1 MANTD
6 FTSMDTGPGL
16 GRHASVPSG
25 GNIKQSSQH
34 FENIHNSEDARVH
47 MGNAYT
53 TNFYS
58 PAAIFNSVPTKEPR
72 DPVHAEFVTAC
83 AEGQRQA
90 RLDHLIRR
98 GANIDHRD
106 RMQGTPLHHAAF
118 GGHLHTVSYLL
129 DAGVDID
136 ATGDWIGT
144 PLGLAAVRGH
154 LAVVELLLAHRA
166 SPNRNSKYIGT
177 AAHMACAAGRLDIL
191 MLLHQNGATK
201 DIQADGCTR
210 MYLSFTRPYHALLSS
225 SRAYNLTLNIKLEV
239 LFCSPGAVAVWM
251 GHIDMVRFF
260 LGGPNGLQL
269 DETANLTTMDHQ
281 SLGRLRTQWQR
292 KSISLIMLAVSALQS
307 GILRLLLERGADAR
321 SLDTLQ
327 RNALFWIGKLSAP
340 EVYDSATNAAHSACV
355 TMLRQHGLNVDDRD
369 HVGWT
374 ALISAAHNLKY
385 DAARIL
391 LNQGAHIDAAD
402 EQGRTALMYAANAQ
416 NAERLRTRF
425 VRLLCQRGANVSL
438 KSNSGR
444 IALDYTGDRTDCTE
458 TRMLIFQAGIPR
470 YE

>member
-1 MANTD
+1 MG
-6 FTSMDTGPGL
+6 TGPEFGS
-16 GRHASVPSG
+16 HASDPSEG
-25 GNIKQSSQH
+25 IIKQSSQH
-34 FENIHNSEDARVH
+34 FENIQTSDHARLH

-58 PAAIFNSVPTKEPR
+58 PAAIFNSVPTKEPC
-72 DPVHAEFVTAC
+72 DLVHAELVSAC

-106 RMQGTPLHHAAF
+106 RMRGTPLHHAAF
-118 GGHLHTVSYLL
+118 GGHLNTVRYLL
-129 DAGVDID
+129 DAGADID
-136 ATGDWIGT
+136 AVGDWIGT

-166 SPNRNSKYIGT
+166 SPNRHSRYIGT

-191 MLLHQNGATK
+191 MLLHQNGAMK

-225 SRAYNLTLNIKLEV
+225 SRAYDLTVNIKLEV
-239 LFCSPGAVAVWM
+239 LCCSPGAVAVWM

-269 DETANLTTMDHQ
+269 NETANLTTMDHQ
-281 SLGRLRTQWQR
+281 SLGLLKTQWQR
-292 KSISLIMLAVSALQS
+292 KSVSLIMLAVSTLQS
-307 GILRLLLERGADAR
+307 GILRLLLERGANAR

-340 EVYDSATNAAHSACV
+340 EVYDSDTNAAHSACV
-355 TMLRQHGLNVDDRD
+355 TMLCQHGLNIDDRD
-369 HVGWT
+369 NVGWT

-402 EQGRTALMYAANAQ
+402 EQGRTPLMYAANAQ
-416 NAERLRTRF
+416 SAERLQTRF
-425 VRLLCQRGANVSL
+425 VRLLCHRGANVKL

-444 IALDYTGDRTDCTE
+444 TVLDYMGGRTDCNE
-458 TRMLIFQAGIPR
+458 ARNEIECFGIF
-470 YE
+470 EF